1 VLLEVPA
8 ERKLKLIESYANQL
22 IARQEV
28 KKHFLNL
35 STGLYNAYKSVLPEP
50 AAEAYYQYVTA
61 VRVIATRIREVGIE
75 SFDTSHIKKELEE
88 LLNKSIQAGDYV
100 IKPNRKAKDLSKL
113 DADKLREFFESL
125 ENKNLQTEALADELK
140 DKIEDMMR
148 KNKKRA
154 RFMERLMS
162 LLQEYNSGAHD
173 VDQLFDNLVELAKD
187 LDEEEQ
193 RAVKENLSEEELA
206 IFDLL
211 VKEDLN
217 TAEIAEIKKTSHE
230 LLKKLE
236 PLLVP
241 HWRDFETNRS
251 SVKITISDFIFAKLP
266 EPTYTEKECELKGF
280 EVYNYVYENTNLRST
295 I

>member
-1 VLLEVPA
+1 MKTSADGKVISLEDEFKDPNSKLRIVFVCAMWLTGFDVPNLSTLYLDKPLKNHTLMQTIARANRVVDEGKTHGLIVDYIGIFKNIERALALYASNGAETHDIIKSKDQLVQELEQVKQRVESFLAGEQISINVLLEVPA

-113 DADKLREFFESL
+113 DAGCDH
-125 ENKNLQTEALADELK
+125 ADS
-140 DKIEDMMR
+140 R
-148 KNKKRA
+148 N
-154 RFMERLMS
+154 
-162 LLQEYNSGAHD
+162 
-173 VDQLFDNLVELAKD
+173 VLV
-187 LDEEEQ
+187 
-193 RAVKENLSEEELA
+193 V
-206 IFDLL
+206 
-211 VKEDLN
+211 
-217 TAEIAEIKKTSHE
+217 
-230 LLKKLE
+230 
-236 PLLVP
+236 
-241 HWRDFETNRS
+241 
-251 SVKITISDFIFAKLP
+251 
-266 EPTYTEKECELKGF
+266 C
-280 EVYNYVYENTNLRST
+280 LRSRFRQNGFVGV
-295 I
+295 IEPGR

>member
-1 VLLEVPA
+1 
-8 ERKLKLIESYANQL
+8 
-22 IARQEV
+22 
-28 KKHFLNL
+28 
-35 STGLYNAYKSVLPEP
+35 
-50 AAEAYYQYVTA
+50 
-61 VRVIATRIREVGIE
+61 
-75 SFDTSHIKKELEE
+75 
-88 LLNKSIQAGDYV
+88 
-100 IKPNRKAKDLSKL
+100 
-113 DADKLREFFESL
+113 
-125 ENKNLQTEALADELK
+125 
-140 DKIEDMMR
+140 
-148 KNKKRA
+148 
-154 RFMERLMS
+154 
-162 LLQEYNSGAHD
+162 